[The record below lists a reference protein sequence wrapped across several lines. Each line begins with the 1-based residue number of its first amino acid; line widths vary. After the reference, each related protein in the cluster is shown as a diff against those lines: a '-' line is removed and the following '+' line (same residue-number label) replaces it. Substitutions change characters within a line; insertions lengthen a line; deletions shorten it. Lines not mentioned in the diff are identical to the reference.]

1 MLIIIWKCSGRNIK
15 KFLYHLRDIMQK
27 NRQLTDN
34 GWYAAKLAFMKLF
47 YVQIYIRYDSNKRFI
62 VE

>member
-1 MLIIIWKCSGRNIK
+1 M
-15 KFLYHLRDIMQK
+15 
-27 NRQLTDN
+27 DN
-34 GWYAAKLAFMKLF
+34 GWYAEKLAFMKLF